1 MHWDLAMA
9 QKEMRSRE
17 RRQKSK
23 GNEEAVGV
31 KQGMACVLRS
41 CHCDGWG
48 MLEFLPVGPRKGQ
61 GQPYFT
67 KKSQSILARM

>member
-1 MHWDLAMA
+1 MA
-9 QKEMRSRE
+9 LKEMRSRE